1 MPELSGSTTHDHLA
15 EAFAR
20 DSQANLRYV
29 WFAQQ
34 ADIEGRPDEAALF
47 RSLADSETSHALG
60 LLEFLADVGD
70 PLTGEPIGDTD
81 ENLAS
86 ALAAETND
94 HDRLFPAF
102 AQTARE
108 EGFHAVADWFETLA
122 SAERS
127 HAKRLRDAL
136 GDR

>member
-1 MPELSGSTTHDHLA
+1 MPDLRGSKTHHNLA
-15 EAFAR
+15 EAFVR

-34 ADIEGRPDEAALF
+34 ADIEGRPDAAALF
-47 RSLADSETSHALG
+47 RSLADSETSHAIG

-70 PLTGEPIGDTD
+70 PLTGEPIGDTV
-81 ENLAS
+81 ENLA
-86 ALAAETND
+86 AAVAAETED

-102 AQTARE
+102 ARTARE

-122 SAERS
+122 SAEQS
-127 HAKRLRDAL
+127 HARRLRDAL
-136 GDR
+136 DDR